1 MSTKQ
6 GIEETGTGIELPE
19 TTFGATEVG
28 KTYLT
33 TRGHQVTVVEVVPDS
48 HAIVQTTKG
57 KELRIPATHACRGP
71 VPVEEAGEVVTPF
84 DDPATDAGTHEDA
97 AVEDAP
103 VEDASATTEPTPK
116 RKRDM
121 TIDDLRAE
129 YERVIGRPTASDN
142 RGYLLW
148 KLAEARKGRIPVG
161 PVNRRAARP
170 KEAMQVLP
178 LGMARDTVAKLD
190 AAVKAMGYKSRMAF
204 IRDAMV
210 ARLGFEGSQHGA
222 DPAIAEAA
230 NAITAESAPAA

>member
-1 MSTKQ
+1 MSTKH
-6 GIEETGTGIELPE
+6 GIEDQGSAGTELPE

-28 KTYLT
+28 RTYLT
-33 TRGHQVTVVEVVPDS
+33 TRGYKVTVVEVVPGS
-48 HAIVQTTKG
+48 HAIVETAQG
-57 KELRIPATHACRGP
+57 KEMRIPAPHACRGP

-84 DDPATDAGTHEDA
+84 DDPATDAGTP
-97 AVEDAP
+97 EDAP
-103 VEDASATTEPTPK
+103 VEDGGATTEPTPK
-116 RKRDM
+116 AKRDM

-129 YERVIGRPTASDN
+129 YLRVIGRETASTN
-142 RGYLLW
+142 RGYIMW

-161 PVNRRAARP
+161 PVSRRAARP

-190 AAVKAMGYKSRMAF
+190 AAVKALGYKSRMAF

-210 ARLGFEGSQHGA
+210 AKLGFEGSQHGA

-230 NAITAESAPAA
+230 DAIKAESAPAA